1 MQPLLRNQN
10 LGDPDGWT
18 KAMLRPLLQG
28 CRLRDYR
35 SKTTSKALLYVNDTK
50 VPAKCLVKKNDVIV
64 DRFWN
69 ADNGQRPQYPKLSQK
84 ARSNLA
90 MSGTMSK
97 QRANNEQT
105 SAIQAAI
112 LKHSQAQPRHG
123 YRSLSEALACPSSWQ
138 LGKACWQLPRLL
150 ITNPAT
156 NAARNAY
163 RPNAVLSLLYRGQVT
178 CVPSPPTV
186 KSLSQSFCCKLEY
199 RMTGSKSKDAQRC
212 QLEQNVQPK
221 KT

>member
-69 ADNGQRPQYPKLSQK
+69 AAKWTK
-84 ARSNLA
+84 ASVPEA
-90 MSGTMSK
+90 VPESS
-97 QRANNEQT
+97 EQ
-105 SAIQAAI
+105 S
-112 LKHSQAQPRHG
+112 
-123 YRSLSEALACPSSWQ
+123 C
-138 LGKACWQLPRLL
+138 
-150 ITNPAT
+150 
-156 NAARNAY
+156 
-163 RPNAVLSLLYRGQVT
+163 
-178 CVPSPPTV
+178 
-186 KSLSQSFCCKLEY
+186 
-199 RMTGSKSKDAQRC
+199 
-212 QLEQNVQPK
+212 NVWHYE
-221 KT
+221 

>member
-1 MQPLLRNQN
+1 
-10 LGDPDGWT
+10 
-18 KAMLRPLLQG
+18 
-28 CRLRDYR
+28 
-35 SKTTSKALLYVNDTK
+35 
-50 VPAKCLVKKNDVIV
+50 
-64 DRFWN
+64 
-69 ADNGQRPQYPKLSQK
+69 
-84 ARSNLA
+84 
-90 MSGTMSK
+90 MSK
-97 QRANNEQT
+97 QT
-105 SAIQAAI
+105 IPCAIQAAI
-112 LKHSQAQPRHG
+112 LKHNPAMATA
-123 YRSLSEALACPSSWQ
+123 LFSEALACPSSLQ

-156 NAARNAY
+156 NAAKNAY
-163 RPNAVLSLLYRGQVT
+163 RPNAVLSLLYRGHVT

>member
-1 MQPLLRNQN
+1 MSTTQRSQPNVLSKKTMSLSIDFGTPTMDKGLSTRSCPRK
-10 LGDPDGWT
+10 LG
-18 KAMLRPLLQG
+18 AILQ
-28 CRLRDYR
+28 CL
-35 SKTTSKALLYVNDTK
+35 ALWVNK
-50 VPAKCLVKKNDVIV
+50 E
-64 DRFWN
+64 
-69 ADNGQRPQYPKLSQK
+69 Q
-84 ARSNLA
+84 
-90 MSGTMSK
+90 TMSK
-97 QRANNEQT
+97 QVLFKLLF
-105 SAIQAAI
+105 SSI
-112 LKHSQAQPRHG
+112 LKHNHAMATG
-123 YRSLSEALACPSSWQ
+123 LFSEALACPSSWQ
-138 LGKACWQLPRLL
+138 LGKASWQLPRLL